1 MKKLKKRKMRQM
13 KSTVK
18 RKGNL
23 LSLIKV
29 IISKKLSQTR
39 NVNTRCSYVCSLSH
53 ACDSHFQQNKIIAE
67 GIPAFKVSFVAL
79 K

>member
-29 IISKKLSQTR
+29 IISERRLPFADKSD
-39 NVNTRCSYVCSLSH
+39 N
-53 ACDSHFQQNKIIAE
+53 QQEAVTNQKCKH
-67 GIPAFKVSFVAL
+67 PM
-79 K
+79 